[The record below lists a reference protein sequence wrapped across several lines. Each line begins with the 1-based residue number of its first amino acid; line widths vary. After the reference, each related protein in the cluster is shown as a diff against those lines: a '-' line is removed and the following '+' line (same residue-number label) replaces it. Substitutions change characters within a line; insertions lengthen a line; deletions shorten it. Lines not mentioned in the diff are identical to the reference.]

1 MIPVQV
7 LEIQDSRL
15 ERRGLR
21 IFTTAE
27 GHNPGG
33 SIKDHLV
40 MGDLS
45 EQMAQGNL
53 VAGSLVSEVSA
64 GSTALSLAY
73 YCQQFGFRCHLFLP
87 NQAPSDLQEKLR
99 ILGAT
104 LHLCEVQNIYSQHEE
119 FHRRS
124 QSFAF
129 NQLGDASKSRHYVSF
144 GQQILQQAGN
154 FDVIL
159 GAVGTGL
166 SLKGTA
172 LGLGVTRIFSAEPE
186 PGFKVSGIRNV
197 ESERYG
203 AQDACLIGDF
213 EKRWIVRQSECF
225 ATETVG
231 TANGTLRIG
240 PSFQVVL
247 AAVQKMLVDQ
257 EEVKILALGAKNL
270 NR

>member
-1 MIPVQV
+1 LNV
-7 LEIQDSRL
+7 SR
-15 ERRGLR
+15 LR

-40 MGDLS
+40 WGELS
-45 EQMAQGNL
+45 EQRAKGNL
-53 VAGSLVSEVSA
+53 KAGSLVSEVSA

-73 YCQQFGFRCHLFLP
+73 YCQQFDFKCHLFLP
-87 NQAPSDLQEKLR
+87 NQADPNLQEKLR

-104 LHLCEVQNIYSQHEE
+104 LHLCDVQNIYSQHDE
-119 FHRRS
+119 FHKS
-124 QSFAF
+124 SKSFAF

-144 GQQILQQAGN
+144 GQQIFQQAGN
-154 FDVIL
+154 FDVIA

-172 LGLGVTRIFSAEPE
+172 LGLRATRIFSAEPE
-186 PGFKVSGIRNV
+186 VGFKVNGIRNI

-203 AQDACLIGDF
+203 AQDSCKTSDF
-213 EKRWIVRQSECF
+213 ERRWIVKQSECF
-225 ATETVG
+225 ANETVR
-231 TANGTLRIG
+231 TTNGTLRIG

-247 AAVQKMLVDQ
+247 GAIQRMSQNQ
-257 EEVKILALGAKNL
+257 EFIKVLALGAKNL

>member
-1 MIPVQV
+1 LNVG
-7 LEIQDSRL
+7 
-15 ERRGLR
+15 GLR

-40 MGDLS
+40 WGELS
-45 EQMAQGNL
+45 EQMTRGNL
-53 VAGSLVSEVSA
+53 TAGSLVSEVSA

-73 YCQQFGFRCHLFLP
+73 YCRQFDFKCHLFLP
-87 NQAPSDLQEKLR
+87 NQADPNLQEKLR

-104 LHLCEVQNIYSQHEE
+104 LHLCDVQNIYSQHDE
-119 FHRRS
+119 FHNRS
-124 QSFAF
+124 KSFAF

-144 GQQILQQAGN
+144 GQQIFQQAGK
-154 FDVIL
+154 FDMIL

-172 LGLGVTRIFSAEPE
+172 LGLGATRIFSAEPE
-186 PGFKVSGIRNV
+186 AAFKVNGIRNI

-203 AQDACLIGDF
+203 AQDSCKISDF
-213 EKRWIVRQSECF
+213 EKRWIVKQSECF
-225 ATETVG
+225 ANETVR
-231 TANGTLRIG
+231 TTNGTLRIG

-247 AAVQKMLVDQ
+247 GAARKVSQNQ
-257 EEVKILALGAKNL
+257 EFIKILALGAKNL
-270 NR
+270 NH